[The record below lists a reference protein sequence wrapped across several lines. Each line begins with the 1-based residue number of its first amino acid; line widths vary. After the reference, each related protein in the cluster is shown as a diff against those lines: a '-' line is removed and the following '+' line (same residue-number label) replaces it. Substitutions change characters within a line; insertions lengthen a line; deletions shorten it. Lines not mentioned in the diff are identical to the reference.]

1 MNDRAPI
8 RDRTLVLRIL
18 VPRLDQRLREK
29 MKELE
34 ESVANKTGGSPIK
47 GGGPVDSYLDLEGVS
62 CEPTE
67 DRNRTLWNFRCD
79 GVTYP
84 AQLVNLPCPVEVH
97 KTLDHASYYKATDI
111 AQMLIVYED
120 HLSFDEAQ
128 EKPIEGFPSYY
139 HSGLTPPMKRV
150 VERRFERT
158 YTSRDRKAIPPP
170 RAAVQDVEDQLLT
183 LMEKLQKDEKSQ
195 GSSNKRSNKLPTLTS
210 ATKDLVEIEEEVV
223 DYEPWMDA
231 NGTQPHGI
239 EFDAEDAL
247 AKVHPQVWLPA
258 ETIQAIQ
265 DELRQAEQEAAAAQ
279 AAKAAAEAAA
289 AAAAAAPL
297 PTKTKKKKKKKDK
310 APVAEES
317 TGPRPKKGIP
327 SRKSA
332 TPVDDLTEAVSAM
345 AAMEADDLMNDVLG
359 GSDDIFADL
368 GLDFDL

>member
-1 MNDRAPI
+1 MPI
-8 RDRTLVLRIL
+8 HTI
-18 VPRLDQRLREK
+18 
-29 MKELE
+29 
-34 ESVANKTGGSPIK
+34 
-47 GGGPVDSYLDLEGVS
+47 
-62 CEPTE
+62 
-67 DRNRTLWNFRCD
+67 

-84 AQLVNLPCPVEVH
+84 AQLVNLPCPVEIH
-97 KTLDHASYYKATDI
+97 KTLDHASYYKAADI

-128 EKPIEGFPSYY
+128 EKPVEGFPSYY

-158 YTSRDRKAIPPP
+158 YTSRDRKAVPPP

-195 GSSNKRSNKLPTLTS
+195 GIASKRSNKLPVLTS

-223 DYEPWMDA
+223 EYEPWMDA

-258 ETIQAIQ
+258 ETIQSIQ
-265 DELRQAEQEAAAAQ
+265 DEIRQAEQEAAAAQ

-289 AAAAAAPL
+289 VPL
-297 PTKTKKKKKKKDK
+297 PTKTKKKKKKNKT
-310 APVAEES
+310 PVIAEEA

-368 GLDFDL
+368 GLDFDS